1 MSKLRV
7 VGRNDEGGPGR
18 ACEPVALRD
27 LEERLVHDL
36 EEGGESGA
44 IDAVNTALACA
55 VHHRATDVHVEP
67 WHDCLAL
74 RFRIDGLLH
83 DVAQIPKPHQPK
95 VIARIKILAKIVVY
109 QREMPQDGRIEP
121 DATPCGKAMRVSTF
135 PTVNGEKTVVRVMN
149 PEPELLALDALGF
162 QSAVA
167 EALREFCQRPQG
179 TLLLTGPSS
188 SGKTTTIY
196 ALLEELMK
204 SREST
209 PHIVTVEDP
218 VEYRLKRIAQTE
230 VKPHA
235 GFTFEAALRALLR
248 QDPEVIMVGEI
259 RDVETARTAIQA
271 GLTGHLVISTIH
283 SGTAA
288 GVFTR
293 LLDMGV
299 EPFLIASSVTG
310 VLAQRLVRVVCP
322 SCAAP
327 YEPGTELRSRFG
339 LETGVRLV
347 RGAGCEAC
355 QGIGYVGRSGLSE
368 LLAVDDS
375 IAERVLKRPRTAEL
389 HEAAVSGGMATLTDD
404 GVARAKEGGTT
415 LEELKRVLP
424 TEKARSET

>member
-1 MSKLRV
+1 MSKLRI
-7 VGRNDEGGPGR
+7 VGANNEGDPGR
-18 ACEPVALRD
+18 GCEPVALCD

-36 EEGGESGA
+36 EEGCESGA

-55 VHHRATDVHVEP
+55 VHHRATDVHLEP
-67 WHDCLAL
+67 WHDCLAV

-83 DVAQIPKPHQPK
+83 DVAQIPKSYQPK
-95 VIARIKILAKIVVY
+95 IIARVKILAKIVVY
-109 QREMPQDGRIEP
+109 QRETPQDGRIES
-121 DATPCGKAMRVSTF
+121 DDTPCGKAMRVSTF
-135 PTVNGEKTVVRVMN
+135 PTVNGEKAVVRVMN

-162 QSAVA
+162 QSSVV
-167 EALREFCQRPQG
+167 EALREFCHRPQG

-196 ALLEELMK
+196 ALLEELVK
-204 SREST
+204 TRDST
-209 PHIVTVEDP
+209 PHVVTVEDP

-230 VKPHA
+230 VKPQA

-299 EPFLIASSVTG
+299 EPFLVASSVTG
-310 VLAQRLVRVVCP
+310 VLAQRLVRIVCP
-322 SCAAP
+322 NCAAP

-339 LETGVRLV
+339 VEARVRLV

-355 QGIGYVGRSGLSE
+355 QGIGYAGRSGLSE
-368 LLAVDDS
+368 LLAVDDP
-375 IAERVLKRPRTAEL
+375 IAELILKRPRTAEL
-389 HEAAVSGGMATLTDD
+389 HEAVVNGGMATLTDD
-404 GVARAKEGGTT
+404 GVARAEEGVTT

-424 TEKARSET
+424 REKVRPGT